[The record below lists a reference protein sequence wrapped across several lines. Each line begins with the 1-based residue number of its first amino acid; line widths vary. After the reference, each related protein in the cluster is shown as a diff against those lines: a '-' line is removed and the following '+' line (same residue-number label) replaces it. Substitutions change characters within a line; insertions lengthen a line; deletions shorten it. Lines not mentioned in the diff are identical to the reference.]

1 MTNLTTVAST
11 EFQSRAGLYM
21 EKSGKSPVFITK
33 HNRPV
38 RVLIDIDEYERLKAR
53 DTRRAYYIHEIPDKE
68 EWIEAIENTTF
79 DHLDPSFDHLID
91 DPKP

>member
-1 MTNLTTVAST
+1 MTDLTTVAST

-53 DTRRAYYIHEIPDKE
+53 DTRQALRPWELSDDVIVAMEK
-68 EWIEAIENTTF
+68 ATF
-79 DHLDPSFDHLID
+79 DHLDPSFDHLLE
-91 DPKP
+91 PKV